1 MTKKHRRHSI
11 NSDSEDEPVIDS
23 KGKGKAQPQFRIKT
37 EPACNRIRA
46 KPKALKTEPAM
57 TAVKPPPILDVNPWA
72 KPTSVPAVP
81 AEADATQ
88 AQADPALALDLEPTP
103 TKVVAASDQATAR
116 GLVFSRQMHDI
127 NTTFDKAASA
137 YLGGPVPA
145 PTYEKTE
152 MEWMEVP
159 VLSPVPKEQRD
170 LEYWEA
176 QF

>member
-1 MTKKHRRHSI
+1 
-11 NSDSEDEPVIDS
+11 
-23 KGKGKAQPQFRIKT
+23 
-37 EPACNRIRA
+37 
-46 KPKALKTEPAM
+46 M

-81 AEADATQ
+81 AVNPPPNVDLHPEPTAALTTPPPFVHEASQEADATQ